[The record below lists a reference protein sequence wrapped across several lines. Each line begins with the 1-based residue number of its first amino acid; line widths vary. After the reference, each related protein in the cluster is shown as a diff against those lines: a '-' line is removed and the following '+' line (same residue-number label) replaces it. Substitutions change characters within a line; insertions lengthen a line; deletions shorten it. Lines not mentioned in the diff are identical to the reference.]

1 MLYST
6 DRKRGVSLIF
16 VNHQF
21 FGNLLKKWIDK
32 VRMYTK
38 DGTRLQN
45 KGVNLIVCLIFWTL
59 RWFILRHTHL
69 TVDLFTTHSPHRL
82 QCHRF
87 RPEDRSTSPF
97 QAILSY
103 YDDWNVPWTAQKSL
117 TYLLFSYQSVW
128 NACYLNIAPK
138 GCVSWGGKNADL
150 IGKEPLWI
158 YTVMYVLEKFSLYPA
173 ILELVSLSHV
183 IWYCEYMLWHRIMLF
198 LCSSVRKCST
208 KCWHS

>member
-16 VNHQF
+16 VNHHF
-21 FGNLLKKWIDK
+21 FGNLQKKLIDK
-32 VRMYTK
+32 IRMYSK

-59 RWFILRHTHL
+59 N
-69 TVDLFTTHSPHRL
+69 DLCTTHSPRRL

-87 RPEDRSTSPF
+87 RPEDRSTNPC

-103 YDDWNVPWTAQKSL
+103 YDDWNVLWTPQKSL

-128 NACYLNIAPK
+128 NACCMNIDPK
-138 GCVSWGGKNADL
+138 GCVCWF
-150 IGKEPLWI
+150 GKE
-158 YTVMYVLEKFSLYPA
+158 A
-173 ILELVSLSHV
+173 
-183 IWYCEYMLWHRIMLF
+183 
-198 LCSSVRKCST
+198 ST
-208 KCWHS
+208 PI